1 MANGHKGDDVVK
13 KVGKRLIDDSGRK
26 KARRERMQK
35 VLGGI
40 KENEEYANRRL
51 STVSDRRST
60 LLGFQEDF

>member
-1 MANGHKGDDVVK
+1 MANGQKGDDVVK

-26 KARRERMQK
+26 EARRERMQK

-40 KENEEYANRRL
+40 KKNEEYANRRL

-60 LLGFQEDF
+60 LMGFQEDF